1 MDIKDAINKY
11 MADRKPK
18 ERYSSFDYCYNYFY
32 DFYKQDK
39 IRELSNEKNLQI
51 SCLQLGFYLA
61 SWGMLRP
68 SSFLI
73 DKSAKHY
80 TKLIKKISQMEPE
93 LWEIDVDNYNENNVD
108 LLIER
113 RNDIF
118 EVLKTERN
126 PTETLLSKIM
136 LGVFGNVPA
145 FDTYFKASNI
155 EARSF
160 SKKSLLKIQE
170 CYISHK
176 SDFDSF
182 NINTINFSGHKTD
195 NKYTIAKL
203 IDMYGFIDGQE
214 KLGVQK

>member
-1 MDIKDAINKY
+1 MDIITAINRY
-11 MADRKPK
+11 MDDREPN

-39 IRELSNEKNLQI
+39 IEELSSDRNLQI

-73 DKSAKHY
+73 DKSVKHY
-80 TKLIKKISQMEPE
+80 TELIEKISLMEPD
-93 LWEIDVDNYNENNVD
+93 LWEIDVDNYNENNID
-108 LLIER
+108 LLIKKR
-113 RNDIF
+113 DDIF

-145 FDTYFKASNI
+145 FDTYFKASSI
-155 EARSF
+155 EAKGF
-160 SKKSLLKIQE
+160 NKKSLSKIQDF
-170 CYISHK
+170 YKSHR
-176 SDFDSF
+176 SELDSF
-182 NINTINFSGHKTD
+182 NIKTINFSGEETA

>member
-39 IRELSNEKNLQI
+39 IEELSNEKNLQI

-80 TKLIKKISQMEPE
+80 EDLIEKISQMEPE
-93 LWEIDVDNYNENNVD
+93 LWEIDVDNYNENNVY
-108 LLIER
+108 LLINR
-113 RNDIF
+113 RDDIRDAF
-118 EVLKTERN
+118 KTERN

-145 FDTYFKASNI
+145 FDTYFKASGI
-155 EARSF
+155 GV
-160 SKKSLLKIQE
+160 KKFNDNSLFEIQNF
-170 CYISHK
+170 YKSHQ
-176 SDFDSF
+176 SDFDSLNF
-182 NINTINFSGHKTD
+182 KTIDFSGNKTD
-195 NKYTIAKL
+195 NKYTVAKL

-214 KLGVQK
+214 NKGAQK